1 MWYSDKNRKE
11 FKKTIAS
18 LHTLCYSET
27 KVIGNVTDTV
37 TEKVPGNSSKSNIL
51 RKVPA
56 AENADT
62 EGGYI
67 L

>member
-1 MWYSDKNRKE
+1 MNSNQK
-11 FKKTIAS
+11 I
-18 LHTLCYSET
+18 LVLPHILCYIEF
-27 KVIGNVTDTV
+27 KVIGNV

>member
-1 MWYSDKNRKE
+1 MNSNQK
-11 FKKTIAS
+11 ILVS
-18 LHTLCYSET
+18 PHILCYIKF

>member
-1 MWYSDKNRKE
+1 MNSNQK
-11 FKKTIAS
+11 I
-18 LHTLCYSET
+18 LVLPHILCYIEF

-37 TEKVPGNSSKSNIL
+37 TEKVTGNSSKSNIL